1 MYYTGLRPPPT
12 RRPPRRA
19 AGITLVEILVVL
31 VLLVAITAVVLP
43 NFERLTESATRTT
56 QREHI
61 LNQFAGLGAAAMLD
75 GQDYVV
81 VGTDIPA
88 DAEDHADLIGR
99 KRYPLD
105 VPDDWEVRVDE
116 PILVRASGVC
126 LGGRLTLLHED
137 LEPIHIELEAPYC
150 RVDAS

>member
-1 MYYTGLRPPPT
+1 MRQPPA
-12 RRPPRRA
+12 PRTPAHA

-31 VLLVAITAVVLP
+31 VLLVAVTALVLP

-75 GQDYVV
+75 GRDYVV
-81 VGTDIPA
+81 VGTDVAA
-88 DAEDHADLIGR
+88 DVDDHDALIGR
-99 KRYPLD
+99 TRYPLD
-105 VPDDWEVRVDE
+105 VPDDWEIRVEE

-137 LEPIHIELEAPYC
+137 LEPIHIELKAPFC

>member
-1 MYYTGLRPPPT
+1 MRQPPT
-12 RRPPRRA
+12 PKTPRRVS
-19 AGITLVEILVVL
+19 GITLVEILVVL
-31 VLLVAITAVVLP
+31 TLLVAITAVVLP
-43 NFERLTESATRTT
+43 NFERLTESTTRTT

-75 GQDYVV
+75 GRDYVV
-81 VGTDIPA
+81 LGTDVAA
-88 DAEDHADLIGR
+88 DVDDHDALIGR
-99 KRYPLD
+99 TRYPLD

-126 LGGRLTLLHED
+126 LGGRLTLLHES
-137 LEPIHIELEAPYC
+137 LEQIHIDLKAPFC